1 MHLFQ
6 MIHDS
11 GSCSFGDFHQND
23 DILVLVMLL
32 AAGFRRGGNQGL
44 DIPAS
49 ILTKE
54 ELADALMGP
63 LPEDGEKDAADHVDT
78 GESEEKEASD
88 GNQG

>member
-1 MHLFQ
+1 MPQ
-6 MIHDS
+6 
-11 GSCSFGDFHQND
+11 
-23 DILVLVMLL
+23 VTLL
-32 AAGFRRGGNQGL
+32 AYELRQKGL

-78 GESEEKEASD
+78 GDSEEKEASD